1 MLVNPSIA
9 LVIPCY
15 NEEITIGKVID
26 DARKYAPQAAIYVID
41 NNSSDATAEIACARG
56 AEVIHEYKVGKAYAI
71 KTAFRVI
78 DADIYVM
85 IDGDDTYPLD
95 QIDKIIAPVASGRA
109 DMSVGDRHSLGHYS
123 AENTRKFHGF
133 GNGLVKKT
141 INLFFGAKL
150 NDILSGYRAFSRSF
164 VKNYPLICEG
174 FEIEADMTIHALHY
188 DYKVLEVPIT
198 FQERPYGSESKL
210 NTYSDGIKIM
220 SLIFELYKDNRPLAF
235 FSIFSGIIF
244 LFSLF
249 SGGVVIDEF
258 LKTQYITHVP
268 LAILSSSSFVLAIL
282 LFISGLILDTLVK
295 QDKKNHALR
304 LLSDGN
310 DR

>member
-1 MLVNPSIA
+1 MLMNPRIA

-26 DARKYAPQAAIYVID
+26 DAKKYAPQTAIYVID
-41 NNSSDATAEIACARG
+41 NNSSDATAEISSARG
-56 AEVIHEYKVGKAYAI
+56 AKVIHEYKVGKAYAI

-95 QIDKIIAPVASGRA
+95 QIDKIIAPVSSGRA

-133 GNGLVKKT
+133 GNSLVKKT

-198 FQERPYGSESKL
+198 FQERPDGSESKL

-244 LFSLF
+244 LFSLL

-268 LAILSSSSFVLAIL
+268 LAILSSSSFVVAIL

-310 DR
+310 AR

>member
-1 MLVNPSIA
+1 MPENLKIA
-9 LVIPCY
+9 LIIPCY

-26 DARKYAPQAAIYVID
+26 DAKKYAPQAAIYVID
-41 NNSSDATAEIACARG
+41 NNSSDQTSAIALEKG
-56 AEVIHEYKVGKAYAI
+56 VNVIYEYKQGKAYAVR
-71 KTAFRVI
+71 TAFRVI
-78 DADIYVM
+78 NADVYVM

-95 QIDKIIAPVASGRA
+95 QIDKIIAPILSSQA
-109 DMSVGDRHSLGHYS
+109 DMTVGDRHFLGHYS

-133 GNGLVKKT
+133 GNNLVKKT
-141 INLFFGAKL
+141 INLLFNAKL
-150 NDILSGYRAFSRSF
+150 NDILSGYRGFSRSF

-198 FQERPYGSESKL
+198 FQERPDGSESKL
-210 NTYSDGIKIM
+210 NTYTDGMKIM
-220 SLIFELYKDNRPLAF
+220 SLIFELYRDNRPLAF
-235 FSIFSGIIF
+235 FSIFSSIIF
-244 LFSLF
+244 IISLL

-268 LAILSSSSFVLAIL
+268 LAILSSSSFILAIL
-282 LFISGLILDTLVK
+282 LFISGLILDTMVK

-304 LLSDGN
+304 LLSE
-310 DR
+310 